1 MSQQFL
7 VLLRHEKKLL
17 LLLPYSAICFYFYLI
32 INHYTYFSFL
42 EDSFIFAVFIYPI
55 YLIYHYAITEY
66 HYGSFTQ
73 IRMKKRIKD
82 ESRFFYA
89 LFTSSTFFIVFY
101 LVGLLFA
108 IYQNNWK
115 NTSFE
120 TLFQI
125 LINQW
130 IFYFIFSYVL
140 LHLKKSWHTTIL
152 QFTLIILF
160 IIDFYLFDEWIFK
173 MIGLKPT
180 YITLDYFS
188 FYTLSYLIIFL
199 AIWLRTVISTIGI
212 ALIDRDLRI
221 RIKEWRGFLLFFSV
235 LFGLMLYFYFQQ
247 SDISPLRWYLLYFFQ
262 GISREGFDAIFQGDF
277 YSFPLI
283 WFCFLLSYLV
293 LLSSVRSD
301 DWRLYG
307 QFIRMRISNHCFQK
321 SKDLSLLIWTM
332 LFFMV
337 FIFIPMLF
345 EQTWLIKNIF
355 GTPQNLL
362 LYMIL
367 FFSHLYL
374 TGLCYEYLSMFFSG
388 AVSFLVITMG
398 LLILLFT
405 GKGTFVGITM
415 LNQWISS
422 EQNSWLEVSLIIS
435 AYLTLFGNLTIFRRI
450 ITKKGTY

>member
-66 HYGSFTQ
+66 HYGYFTQ

-235 LFGLMLYFYFQQ
+235 LFGLILYFYF
-247 SDISPLRWYLLYFFQ
+247 
-262 GISREGFDAIFQGDF
+262 
-277 YSFPLI
+277 
-283 WFCFLLSYLV
+283 
-293 LLSSVRSD
+293 
-301 DWRLYG
+301 
-307 QFIRMRISNHCFQK
+307 
-321 SKDLSLLIWTM
+321 
-332 LFFMV
+332 
-337 FIFIPMLF
+337 
-345 EQTWLIKNIF
+345 
-355 GTPQNLL
+355 
-362 LYMIL
+362 
-367 FFSHLYL
+367 
-374 TGLCYEYLSMFFSG
+374 
-388 AVSFLVITMG
+388 
-398 LLILLFT
+398 
-405 GKGTFVGITM
+405 
-415 LNQWISS
+415 
-422 EQNSWLEVSLIIS
+422 
-435 AYLTLFGNLTIFRRI
+435 
-450 ITKKGTY
+450 